1 VTLHAS
7 YPGGKG
13 ASGVAQ
19 TIINQQPPHDVYIE
33 PFLGGGAVM
42 RAKRP
47 AKFNCGIDLDPGPI
61 AKFRELSWPGFVF
74 LHADS
79 LLALDP
85 EFASFPEGRTLI
97 YADPPYPLSSRR
109 RNRRLYRCELTDQ
122 EHRNLLALLVRQSAR
137 HFVQISSYWNPL
149 YAEMLE
155 GWRLVRFMANTR
167 GGLMEEC
174 LWMNYPEP
182 QLLHDYR
189 YLGSDY
195 RERERIKR
203 KTARWSA
210 RIAALPQLER
220 VALLSAMQAS
230 SGENGA
236 AGSRVE
242 NADVRRPE
250 PAAPAM
256 PAVTDRLPLDQTGG
270 SVQ

>member
-1 VTLHAS
+1 MS
-7 YPGGKG
+7 YVGGKG
-13 ASGVAQ
+13 ASGVVQ
-19 TIINQQPPHDVYIE
+19 TIINQQPPHDVYVE

-61 AKFRELSWPGFVF
+61 SRFKEQNRPGFVF

-97 YADPPYPLSSRR
+97 YADPPYPLSARR
-109 RNRRLYRCELTDQ
+109 RNRRLYRCELTDRD
-122 EHRNLLALLVRQSAR
+122 HRELLGLLVRQGAR
-137 HFVQISSYWNPL
+137 HYVQISSYWNPL

-155 GWRLVRFMANTR
+155 GWRLIRFMANTR

-182 QLLHDYR
+182 RVLHDYR
-189 YLGSDY
+189 FLGSNF
-195 RERERIKR
+195 RQRERIRR
-203 KTARWSA
+203 KTARWTA

-220 VALLSAMQAS
+220 MALLSAMQAS
-230 SGENGA
+230 TADFGGPGSRADSNDGRRPGA
-236 AGSRVE
+236 AAS
-242 NADVRRPE
+242 
-250 PAAPAM
+250 AM
-256 PAVTDRLPLDQTGG
+256 PMVDDRSSELAGG
-270 SVQ
+270 SAL